1 MLNASKT
8 EKTPLLGENSA
19 SARLLKRSRNAV
31 ICIEDSEGG
40 IVSSGKSGSAPAAQ
54 IVGFGADDRVSP
66 RAKNCKGNAA
76 GLPGMWGGYTGCGGD
91 ETSIPIV
98 LFEDALDR
106 FPNPLLGEIQ
116 VGLLE
121 RDDGDIMML

>member
-8 EKTPLLGENSA
+8 EKTPLLSKNSA
-19 SARLLKRSRNAV
+19 STRLLERSLNVV
-31 ICIEDSEGG
+31 ICVEDSEGG
-40 IVSSGKSGSAPAAQ
+40 IVSSGKSGGAPAAQ
-54 IVGFGADDRVSP
+54 IVRFGADNRVSP
-66 RAKNCKGNAA
+66 RAKNCQGDAA
-76 GLPGMWGGYTGCGGD
+76 WLPGMWGGYTGCGGD

-121 RDDGDIMML
+121 RDNGDIMML